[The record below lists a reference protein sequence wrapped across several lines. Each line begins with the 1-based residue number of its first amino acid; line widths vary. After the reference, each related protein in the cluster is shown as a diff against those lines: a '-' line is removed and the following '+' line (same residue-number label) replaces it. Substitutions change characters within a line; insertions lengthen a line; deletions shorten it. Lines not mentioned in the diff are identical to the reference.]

1 MTQDKQFVDK
11 KYVTMFFTNPECPLS
26 YTDRATYC
34 YRTFQASYGEIPS
47 HRRTA
52 KATGLKEE
60 TVAKATE
67 RLRGHGLLDTDN
79 TVISPCPRADWF
91 QELETLRERFREGH
105 FSKWLRNWRCYV
117 RTPGADNPLQVTDVT
132 IYSLIRNS
140 VFNQWKPQHGWSHE
154 YLALATG
161 TSAETVA
168 KALTKLEELGFL
180 AVDEGMVF
188 RLYRLRDAQLRC
200 FADKTTFS
208 GTASADPDK
217 LLDEF
222 SPASEIFEKQ
232 QAERDRFVEWLN
244 RWAIPNKAKDG
255 IYKTVVRDPEWPERW
270 QEKAESLVGR
280 AMDFPYA

>member
-1 MTQDKQFVDK
+1 MSRDWWDFAADAGN
-11 KYVTMFFTNPECPLS
+11 FLSRLPLRS
-26 YTDRATYC
+26 SSTHSR
-34 YRTFQASYGEIPS
+34 
-47 HRRTA
+47 
-52 KATGLKEE
+52 
-60 TVAKATE
+60 TE
-67 RLRGHGLLDTDN
+67 RDPEILAGGESWAYWP
-79 TVISPCPRADWF
+79 V
-91 QELETLRERFREGH
+91 
-105 FSKWLRNWRCYV
+105 YV
-117 RTPGADNPLQVTDVT
+117 
-132 IYSLIRNS
+132 
-140 VFNQWKPQHGWSHE
+140 HE

-280 AMDFPYA
+280 AMDPN